1 MSKSGCTT
9 LSNANLYKV
18 RSQGAATATV
28 APVNTAPAIAAGL
41 RPGFSQIQT
50 IDSQH
55 RSESKLDK
63 GRSEGATAAMVIVTP
78 AATVAVI
85 AVGPSPDSTHVK
97 HVVKATL
104 PQPP

>member
-1 MSKSGCTT
+1 MSKSQRTK
-9 LSNANLYKV
+9 LSDANSYES
-18 RSQGAATATV
+18 RSQGAATVTV
-28 APVNTAPAIAAGL
+28 APATTASAIAAGY

-50 IDSQH
+50 TDSRH